1 MDKILIKKH
10 DKFRFLLTEVLPYET
25 PMFYSNV
32 GFYYLT
38 KSEDTIPT
46 SIKDILINDSNE
58 TYIPYDFYI
67 SKGEDGFRKVSV
79 PHPAMQYKMCNL
91 VHDNA
96 ELVTYLCSKSN
107 FSIRKPTRVASYY
120 YESNHDFYSNKNHKF
135 LKDNDVEQQQAINE
149 EEYVDDMYTSSYFS
163 YDGYTL
169 LYKFY
174 DSLKFQSLEKKFA
187 CYLRF
192 DIAKCFSSIYTHSIS
207 WAVKGKPY
215 SKENAGKQSFDDQFD
230 KYIRNMN
237 EGETNG
243 IIVGPEFSRV
253 FAEIILQKID
263 VEVEAYLK
271 NKGLINKVDY
281 EVKRYVDDY
290 FVFTKDDQTANIVY
304 DIFIKKLSDY
314 KLFINSSKTTKD
326 RRPFI
331 TNLTIAKADVSD
343 IINDFFKSI
352 KRDKSNLDG
361 MNEKKGVPSITGIYK
376 PYSRSKKLITRFKSI
391 VKSNDATYDAFSGLV
406 LSIFRTELT
415 DLSKEIKNIKD
426 MKAHSATYLGFLI
439 FTVDFLSFIYSMN
452 VKVSTSHLMSQI
464 FVLIHEISRYLNKSD
479 SIEVEKKIRDEAK
492 LLIQNVIESSKPRV
506 ESINTIISLR
516 LLYGSGVVRDEWVL
530 KFFGVNSCDQEI
542 NNLDYFELTS
552 LLYLSCLDGSNQDLK
567 DSVYKLLINRILSSS
582 SPKRSSELMQ
592 LFLDLGSFPLVN
604 ELLYKDAISA
614 YLTKIQGKKPTPAN
628 VNQVFNWIHDKRFF
642 VDWRGKANIRTLL
655 HRKAMLVGYDS

>member
-10 DKFRFLLTEVLPYET
+10 DKCRFLLTEVLPYET

-38 KSEDTIPT
+38 KSEDTLPVY
-46 SIKDILINDSNE
+46 IKDILINDGNE

-79 PHPAMQYKMCNL
+79 PHPATQYKMCNL

-107 FSIRKPTRVASYY
+107 YSIRKPTRVASYY
-120 YESNHDFYSNKNHKF
+120 YESNHDFYSNKNHKL
-135 LKDNDVEQQQAINE
+135 LKDHDVEQQQSINE
-149 EEYVDDMYTSSYFS
+149 EDYVDDMYTSSYFS

-174 DSLKFQSLEKKFA
+174 DSLKFQSLEKKFG

-207 WAVKGKPY
+207 WAIKGKLY
-215 SKENAGKQSFDDQFD
+215 SKENAGKHSFDDQFD
-230 KYIRNMN
+230 KCIRNMN
-237 EGETNG
+237 DGETNG

-263 VEVEAYLK
+263 VEVEIFLK
-271 NKGLINKVDY
+271 KKGLINKVDY

-290 FVFTKDDQTANIVY
+290 FVFTKDDQTASIIYNI
-304 DIFIKKLSDY
+304 FTKKLSDY
-314 KLFINSSKTTKD
+314 KLFINSSKTKKD

-331 TNLTIAKADVSD
+331 TNLTIAKTDVSD

-352 KRDKSNLDG
+352 KRDKSDLDG
-361 MNEKKGVPSITGIYK
+361 IVEKKRVPSITGIYK

-406 LSIFRTELT
+406 LSIFRTKLT
-415 DLSKEIKNIKD
+415 DLLNEIKHIKN
-426 MKAHSATYLGFLI
+426 MKDHSSTYLGFLI

-464 FVLIHEISRYLNKSD
+464 FLLIHEISGRLNKSD

-492 LLIQNVIESSKPRV
+492 LLIQNVVESGKPRV
-506 ESINTIISLR
+506 EFINVIISLR
-516 LLYGSGVVRDEWVL
+516 LLYGSSVVRDEWVL
-530 KFFGVNSCDQEI
+530 NFFGVNFCEQEI
-542 NNLDYFELTS
+542 DNLDYFELTS
-552 LLYLSCLDGSNQDLK
+552 LLYLSCLDGSNPHLK
-567 DSVYKLLINRILSSS
+567 DSVYKSLIKRIVSAS
-582 SPKRSSELMQ
+582 SPKKSSELMQ

-604 ELLYKDAISA
+604 KLLYKEAISA
-614 YLTKIQGKKPTPAN
+614 YLTKIHGNEPSQTK
-628 VNQVFNWIHDKRFF
+628 VNQVFNWIHGKRFF